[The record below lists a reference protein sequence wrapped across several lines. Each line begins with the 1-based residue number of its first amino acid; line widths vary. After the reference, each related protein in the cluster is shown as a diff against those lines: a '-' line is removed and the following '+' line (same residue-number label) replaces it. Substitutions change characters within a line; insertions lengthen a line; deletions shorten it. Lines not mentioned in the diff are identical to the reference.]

1 MIYSAG
7 NLFTSLLKILI
18 FGHLVLLISC
28 SDGNE
33 SGNSQQGP
41 DPQTFYQNEVLHII
55 VGFNPGGGFDEYAR
69 MIGNEIA
76 NRTGGTV
83 VVENQP
89 GGGGLLALNRLV
101 QSRPTGLN
109 IMLLGGESAVLAQIT
124 DRPGTRFD
132 ITELNW
138 LGRAQIDTPM
148 VLWSKTNPEE
158 TFAEVL
164 NTIKS
169 EGSSWGANGLTD
181 NISDA
186 ESALAQAL
194 DLTIEE
200 FGIVTGYSGS
210 SEVALAVVRGEVD
223 GIIVSNS
230 SASNYVGSGEEGMTA
245 VATMSRSREQTFFPE
260 VPTIFEVAEITEEG
274 EWWIDFR
281 SSITELGRTFVTHG
295 DVEPEKVA
303 YLRRVLEEILTDE
316 SFIAMANDRKRPI
329 NYMSAEAQEQL
340 VQEIFSGL
348 SDEKKQE
355 VKYVLTEKY
364 IR

>member
-1 MIYSAG
+1 
-7 NLFTSLLKILI
+7 
-18 FGHLVLLISC
+18 
-28 SDGNE
+28 
-33 SGNSQQGP
+33 
-41 DPQTFYQNEVLHII
+41 
-55 VGFNPGGGFDEYAR
+55 
-69 MIGNEIA
+69 
-76 NRTGGTV
+76 
-83 VVENQP
+83 
-89 GGGGLLALNRLV
+89 
-101 QSRPTGLN
+101 
-109 IMLLGGESAVLAQIT
+109 
-124 DRPGTRFD
+124 
-132 ITELNW
+132 
-138 LGRAQIDTPM
+138 
-148 VLWSKTNPEE
+148 
-158 TFAEVL
+158 
-164 NTIKS
+164 
-169 EGSSWGANGLTD
+169 
-181 NISDA
+181 
-186 ESALAQAL
+186 
-194 DLTIEE
+194 
-200 FGIVTGYSGS
+200 
-210 SEVALAVVRGEVD
+210 
-223 GIIVSNS
+223 
-230 SASNYVGSGEEGMTA
+230 MTA